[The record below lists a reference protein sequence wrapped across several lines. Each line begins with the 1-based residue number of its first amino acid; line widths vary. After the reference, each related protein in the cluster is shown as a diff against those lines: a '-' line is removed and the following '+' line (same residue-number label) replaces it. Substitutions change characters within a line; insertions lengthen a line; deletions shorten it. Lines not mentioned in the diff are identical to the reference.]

1 MIKPFV
7 FIQVTTVYFLSFPDE
22 KDKNTVYPTLRILKN
37 EDTESNQL
45 QGAILSIT
53 FRQTKKIR
61 SKKLQYNGSKTYMMS
76 YGKRI
81 ITKYFSSP
89 LDLTQS
95 NFYELIDFDKKNYKR
110 IK

>member
-22 KDKNTVYPTLRILKN
+22 NDKNMVLYRTLRILKN

-53 FRQTKKIR
+53 YRQTKKIR
-61 SKKLQYNGSKTYMMS
+61 SKKLQYNGSITYDELWQTD
-76 YGKRI
+76 YYQVLLI
-81 ITKYFSSP
+81 SS
-89 LDLTQS
+89 
-95 NFYELIDFDKKNYKR
+95 
-110 IK
+110 

>member
-1 MIKPFV
+1 M
-7 FIQVTTVYFLSFPDE
+7 VYR
-22 KDKNTVYPTLRILKN
+22 TLRILKN

-53 FRQTKKIR
+53 CRQTKTIR
-61 SKKLQYNGSKTYMMS
+61 SKKLQYNGSKTYDELWQTD
-76 YGKRI
+76 Y
-81 ITKYFSSP
+81 YFSSP
-89 LDLTQS
+89 LDVTQS